1 MMIKERLLD
10 PIRNLPFL
18 IELEPQNGARPDPG
32 ALLSWYQEKEDFID
46 QTLRKHGAILFRGFG
61 INTPAAFAR
70 FSRSASRAL
79 LDNKEENVPRTKLT
93 SGVYTSTEYP
103 AEYRLSM
110 HSEYSYSNHWPARL
124 FFCCIVAPLEG
135 GETPIADNREV
146 LKSLDPEIVRQFRQK
161 KVMYLRNLHEG
172 KGFGLAWQTAFQTD
186 NKEVV
191 ENYCRQSSIEF
202 CWNEK
207 GLRLSQ
213 ILDGIIKHPKTGEMV
228 WFNQAPQFHPSDYPP
243 DIYRS
248 ILDSYKDESDL
259 PQSVRFGDGA
269 PIDETWLVKI
279 RETME
284 GKSVLFRWQE
294 GDLLLLDNVL
304 VSHGRMPFS
313 GPRKILVAMSEN

>member
-1 MMIKERLLD
+1 MITERLLN
-10 PIRNLPFL
+10 PSHNLPFL
-18 IELEPQNGARPDPG
+18 VELEPEIGAKPDSN
-32 ALLSWYQEKEDFID
+32 ALLSWYRSKEAFLE
-46 QTLRKHGAILFRGFG
+46 QTLLKHGAILFRGFG
-61 INTPAAFAR
+61 INTPALFAR
-70 FSRSASRAL
+70 FTRSVSRTL

-110 HSEYSYSNHWPARL
+110 HSEYSYSHHWPARL
-124 FFCCIVAPLEG
+124 FFCCIVAPQEG

-146 LKSLDPEIVRQFRQK
+146 LKGLAPEIVGEFRQK
-161 KVMYLRNLHEG
+161 KVKYLRNLHGG

-186 NKEVV
+186 DKEVV
-191 ENYCRQSSIEF
+191 ENYCRKSAIEF
-202 CWNEK
+202 CWSEN

-213 ILDGIIKHPKTGEMV
+213 MLDGIIEHPKTGEPV

-248 ILDSYKDESDL
+248 ILEAYKDESEL
-259 PQSVRFGDGA
+259 PQNVRFGDGA
-269 PIDETWLVKI
+269 PMDETLLGKI
-279 RETME
+279 RGMME
-284 GKSVLFRWQE
+284 EKSVLFPWQE
-294 GDLLLLDNVL
+294 GDLLMLDNVL